1 MPSESSPEQPGPFQ
15 FGILILSFVLL
26 TGIAAEWLFHLPSE
40 ASRLIFLID
49 TAVCL
54 VFLFDFTIRLRA
66 APSKLHFMKWG
77 WIDLIAS
84 IPAIEAL
91 RFGRIL
97 RIVRII
103 RLLSAYR
110 SIREFLRAL
119 TASKSSAGIA
129 AVFVIAFL
137 VVSFG
142 SLGVL
147 LAEGHVPGGNIRTAE
162 DALWWSMTTITTVGY
177 GDHFPVTDIG
187 RLIASVL
194 MVVGIGLFGT
204 LSGAAASFFLGG
216 NNAEPADVR
225 QRREILAKID
235 ALQQRLDERDA
246 AHPRPRA
253 ESEAH
258 VPQTKP
264 AEPQ

>member
-1 MPSESSPEQPGPFQ
+1 MPSESAPEQPGPFQ
-15 FGILILSFVLL
+15 FAILILSFMLL
-26 TGIAAEWLFHLPSE
+26 AGIAAEWLLDLPAE
-40 ASRLIFLID
+40 VSRLIFLID
-49 TAVCL
+49 TAVCC
-54 VFLFDFTIRLRA
+54 VFLLDFAIRFRV
-66 APSKLHFMKWG
+66 APRKLQFMKWG

-84 IPAIEAL
+84 IPAIDAL
-91 RFGRIL
+91 RWGRVL
-97 RIVRII
+97 RIVRIL
-103 RLLSAYR
+103 RLLSTYHSLR
-110 SIREFLRAL
+110 DFLRAL
-119 TASKSSAGIA
+119 TVSKSSAGVA

-147 LAEGHVPGGNIRTAE
+147 LAESRAEGGNIRTAE
-162 DALWWSMTTITTVGY
+162 DAVWWSMTTITTVGY
-177 GDHFPVTDIG
+177 GDRFPVTDVG

-204 LSGAAASFFLGG
+204 LSGAAAGFFLGG
-216 NNAEPADVR
+216 KPEEPEDVR

-246 AHPRPRA
+246 ARPRS

-258 VPQTKP
+258 VLQRKP

>member
-1 MPSESSPEQPGPFQ
+1 MRSESSPEQPGPFQ
-15 FGILILSFVLL
+15 FAILILSFVLL
-26 TGIAAEWLFHLPSE
+26 AGIAAEWLLHPPPE
-40 ASRLIFLID
+40 VSRLIFLID
-49 TAVCL
+49 TAVCC
-54 VFLFDFTIRLRA
+54 VFLVDFTLRLRA
-66 APSKLHFMKWG
+66 APAKLHFMKWG
-77 WIDLIAS
+77 WVDLIAS
-84 IPAIEAL
+84 IPAIDAL
-91 RFGRIL
+91 RFGRVL

-103 RLLSAYR
+103 RLLSAFH

-147 LAEGHVPGGNIRTAE
+147 LAEGHVPEGNIRTAE

-204 LSGAAASFFLGG
+204 LSGAAAGFFLGG
-216 NNAEPADVR
+216 NSVEPADVR
-225 QRREILAKID
+225 QSREILAKID

-246 AHPRPRA
+246 TRPRPA
-253 ESEAH
+253 PVTH
-258 VPQTKP
+258 VSQKNPG
-264 AEPQ
+264 EHS